1 MVFLYL
7 EENYMT
13 KGEKKNVGRP
23 SELAEC
29 LVKAKEYLLGGYEAF
44 SYGREYLRLRRRF
57 IG

>member
-1 MVFLYL
+1 
-7 EENYMT
+7 MT